1 MVIDVVFGLIFVIFV
16 FDYEFVSFCM
26 IVVKVEDGGIFILF
40 FLIVIVYVIV
50 IGINEFMLI
59 FLGFLFGIV

>member
-1 MVIDVVFGLIFVIFV
+1 MVIDVVLGLIFVIFV

-26 IVVKVEDGGIFILF
+26 ILVKVEDSGIFILF

>member
-26 IVVKVEDGGIFILF
+26 VVVKVEDGGIFILF

-59 FLGFLFGIV
+59 FLGFLIGIV